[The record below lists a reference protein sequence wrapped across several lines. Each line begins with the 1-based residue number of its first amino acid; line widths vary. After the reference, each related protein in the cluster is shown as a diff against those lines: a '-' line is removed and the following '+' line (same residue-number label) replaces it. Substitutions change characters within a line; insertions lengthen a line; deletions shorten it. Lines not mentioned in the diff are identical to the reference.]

1 MLSEEHLK
9 NATKEKSKYN
19 KYNYLL
25 IFYHVLFKY
34 FSVHISILDG
44 IVLKILF
51 YSILFYLAI

>member
-19 KYNYLL
+19 NYNYLL